1 MKKALYRLIAVCVAV
16 CAHVVSHAQ
25 IPTIVT
31 DPGNTAQSIYN
42 GAQATTDAF
51 SNLTALLQ
59 TLDVAEEHMAKFE
72 LFKQK
77 MEDLTENI
85 QKAQKFINDARDF
98 VGLFEQLQAQIKVM
112 EVYAEVIKS
121 SATKD
126 FNEYYLSNL
135 INNTVDMAQNA
146 QMLMATI
153 SKIINETGLTKGE
166 KKQLTDELY
175 DKVQAQ
181 INESNEKIMSDLI
194 FMQDVSELVAFLNL
208 FLGRAPGSGLNY
220 IGSNT
225 SVSKTESPAPT
236 PASEAEVKAGGKA
249 MSNVIFDIIFII
261 IGISCLGSLMYA
273 FGKYI
278 VGAYES
284 ENIFLRIFS
293 VVVIVIIVFTI
304 IRQMV
309 FGA

>member
-16 CAHVVSHAQ
+16 CAHVVSYAQ
-25 IPTIVT
+25 IPTVVN
-31 DPGNTAQSIYN
+31 DPVNTAQSIYN

-72 LFKQK
+72 LFKEK

-98 VGLFEQLQAQIKVM
+98 VGLFEQLQAQIKLM

-135 INNTVDMAQNA
+135 INNTVGMAQNA

-181 INESNEKIMSDLI
+181 INESNE
-194 FMQDVSELVAFLNL
+194 
-208 FLGRAPGSGLNY
+208 
-220 IGSNT
+220 
-225 SVSKTESPAPT
+225 
-236 PASEAEVKAGGKA
+236 
-249 MSNVIFDIIFII
+249 
-261 IGISCLGSLMYA
+261 
-273 FGKYI
+273 
-278 VGAYES
+278 
-284 ENIFLRIFS
+284 
-293 VVVIVIIVFTI
+293 
-304 IRQMV
+304 
-309 FGA
+309 

>member
-25 IPTIVT
+25 IPTVVN
-31 DPGNTAQSIYN
+31 DPVNTAQSIYN

-98 VGLFEQLQAQIKVM
+98 VGLFEQLQAQIKLM
-112 EVYAEVIKS
+112 EVYAEIIKS

-135 INNTVDMAQNA
+135 INNTVGMAQNA

-175 DKVQAQ
+175 DKVQTQ

-208 FLGRAPGSGLNY
+208 FLGREPGSGLNC

-225 SVSKTESPAPT
+225 SVSKTESPAPA

-284 ENIFLRIFS
+284 ENIFLRIFG

-304 IRQMV
+304 IRHMV

>member
-1 MKKALYRLIAVCVAV
+1 MKKALYRLIVVCVAV

-25 IPTIVT
+25 IPTVVN
-31 DPGNTAQSIYN
+31 DPVNTAQSIYN

-98 VGLFEQLQAQIKVM
+98 VGLFEQLQAQIKLM

-121 SATKD
+121 SATED

-181 INESNEKIMSDLI
+181 IKKSNEKIMSDLI

-208 FLGRAPGSGLNY
+208 FLGREPGSGLNC
-220 IGSNT
+220 IGINT
-225 SVSKTESPAPT
+225 SVSTTELPAT
-236 PASEAEVKAGGKA
+236 APASEAEVKAGGKA

-284 ENIFLRIFS
+284 ENIFLRIFG

>member
-16 CAHVVSHAQ
+16 CAHVVSYAQ
-25 IPTIVT
+25 IPTVVN
-31 DPGNTAQSIYN
+31 DPVNTAQSIYN

-72 LFKQK
+72 LFKEK

-98 VGLFEQLQAQIKVM
+98 VGLFEQLQAQIKLM

-135 INNTVDMAQNA
+135 INNTVGMAQNA

-208 FLGRAPGSGLNY
+208 CLGRPPGSGLNY
-220 IGSNT
+220 IGAET
-225 SVSKTESPAPT
+225 SVSTTEPPTPA

-249 MSNVIFDIIFII
+249 MSNVIFDIVFII

-284 ENIFLRIFS
+284 ENIFLRIFG
-293 VVVIVIIVFTI
+293 VVVIVIIVFTL